1 MSKYRSV
8 FFGIGVLI
16 GIYFVATVLVSPNPA
31 VLERFNLTATTVR
44 IINLTFAVVYAIIW
58 LIAATGYVRIREY
71 SQLIRKNKDGK
82 GFALI
87 ASGLG
92 FLALRMP
99 ISSTVN
105 AIFVYF
111 GRQHEWLQPIGV
123 ISNNYLGLI
132 LALAGF
138 SLIGLGVGS
147 LLELVPAKL
156 PRRNSII
163 MLIVSM
169 VLVSA
174 YTYLAIGQPGF
185 DTPLQPGQRATYY
198 LPSWLIVSTIIL
210 PYAYIWYHGFMAA
223 ISLRHYRKN
232 VKGTLYK
239 QGLRWLTWGISI
251 VIIGSIILQFSGAR
265 LITGSRFQVQ
275 PLIVAAYIWFLIV
288 AAGYSCI
295 AMGARR
301 LKKIEEV

>member
-8 FFGIGVLI
+8 FLGIGVLI
-16 GIYFVATVLVSPNPA
+16 GIYFVATVLVTPNPA
-31 VLERFNLTATTVR
+31 VLERFNISATTVR

-87 ASGLG
+87 ASGLA

-105 AIFVYF
+105 AIFIYF
-111 GRQHEWLQPIGV
+111 GREYDWLQPIGV
-123 ISNNYLGLI
+123 ISNNYLGVI
-132 LALAGF
+132 LALAG
-138 SLIGLGVGS
+138 IGLISLGVNS
-147 LLELVPAKL
+147 LLELVPKTL
-156 PRRNSII
+156 PRRNNII
-163 MLIVSM
+163 MLVVS
-169 VLVSA
+169 VALVAA
-174 YTYLAIGQPGF
+174 YTYLAIGHPGY
-185 DTPLQPGQRATYY
+185 DAPLEPGQRASYY

-223 ISLRHYRKN
+223 ISLRHYRQN

-251 VIIGSIILQFSGAR
+251 VLVGSIILQFSGAR

-275 PLIVAAYIWFLIV
+275 PILIAAYIWFLII
-288 AAGYSCI
+288 AIGYGCI